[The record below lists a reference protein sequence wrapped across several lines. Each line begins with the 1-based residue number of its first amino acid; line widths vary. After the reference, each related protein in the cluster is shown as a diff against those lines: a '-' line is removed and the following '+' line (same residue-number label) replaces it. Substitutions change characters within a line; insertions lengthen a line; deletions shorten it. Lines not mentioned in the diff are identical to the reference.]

1 VGPVCPAGCWW
12 VLGCWWLASFAVR
25 GFHRQELK
33 CPLHG
38 CGSPCLHR
46 RASIQLC
53 LNRANASIYLAVVE
67 NFSYF
72 ICRNCMVGAVHS
84 ISSLISVILIL

>member
-1 VGPVCPAGCWW
+1 VPCW
-12 VLGCWWLASFAVR
+12 VLVGVGLVVVGVIRCGG

-38 CGSPCLHR
+38 CGITMPTSL
-46 RASIQLC
+46 SINLA
-53 LNRANASIYLAVVE
+53 LFKPANASIYLAVVE